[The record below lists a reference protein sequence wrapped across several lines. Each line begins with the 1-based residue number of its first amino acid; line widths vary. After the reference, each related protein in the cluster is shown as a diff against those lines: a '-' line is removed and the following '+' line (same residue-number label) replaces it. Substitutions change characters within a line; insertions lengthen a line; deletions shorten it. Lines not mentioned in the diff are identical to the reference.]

1 MPDERIVHVPYVRF
15 DAGPVAGDNDMQGA
29 ASDALEGVAAALNVQ
44 LESGSDAPVP
54 FVWPEGM
61 SRKYGRCLALYGIG
75 GCGKTRCLF
84 ELVRAKLEKKKEKR
98 KPAATASVYVINPK
112 GLPEDAAGRTY
123 LAGILGRCGRGDI
136 VVWDNFPEGLE
147 KMNAE
152 NARLALK
159 MLASSS
165 SSRGHAAYV
174 SPGPEYVEK
183 NGVGSLHDLGL
194 DVSHLEYSR
203 QDVRRLLSLYGR
215 RLLAPG
221 HFAAVIKHD
230 DLAAIADALWEIEPT
245 PAAVIDYVQ
254 ELGRPSG
261 DVAAGDENVG
271 KKDALAA
278 AKKFVRRSVHFEQQF
293 GALKSAG
300 RRRAADAHFLL
311 TLELCHELG
320 LGRRMKQVASLQERI
335 FATRPAAGVL
345 ERLQLWL
352 YVAPASGASGGG
364 GGRIRKRKIG
374 GRGIQLSI
382 HDTARRAI
390 AAERERD
397 AWAARKVVSFLARN
411 YAELIPAG
419 DQGAYLFGSF
429 VGRNCLMARAGDL
442 EAFLPPENKR
452 GRGAGDDN
460 DSNDDD
466 DIRSRRFYQIGLG
479 HGIGR
484 MLGSSRPH
492 WQRLLKKIFA
502 SAATN
507 SQFGRNLGEGIGWEI
522 VSLPPALYARAFGFA
537 GRNLIFSR
545 GLGIGIGMNMPR
557 LPSHI
562 KKDVFL
568 QAERNVQFAEGLG
581 IGAGTIIEFMPGEDH
596 VWLFRTAESN
606 PEFARGLGM
615 GLAHS
620 FVSLP
625 ESIQLYAMSLIS
637 QNPQFARGLG
647 MGFGDT
653 YPYLP
658 AGLQKEVE
666 AIAGR
671 NPEFGAGLGIG
682 MGYSFSYLT
691 GRLQEMI
698 LKMAQ
703 ENPPFAYGAGLGI
716 GFTQYYLGHEAQR
729 AMMDRAQANHRFA
742 VGMGEGFGLSF
753 ALLPEQWRG
762 KVMVAVA
769 QNTSVA
775 FGFGMGVGYAYDYL
789 GRDVQKRMWVLA
801 ESNGNSQF
809 AEGLGYGLGRT
820 FGLHGDERLKRGILS
835 MAVEAPA
842 KRKNGES
849 LAFGAGHGLG
859 FSYMYLPQETREEL
873 FRLAA
878 RSERF
883 AAGLGWGLGTMFG
896 YYSDTQQERIFAECV
911 RGDDDGKSPLGE
923 WVRKGMV
930 EVWQHLDEADREY
943 AYRLG
948 ILAQDGGIAMSE
960 GKRNDRRTG

>member
-15 DAGPVAGDNDMQGA
+15 DVGPSANVGGASDMQGVI
-29 ASDALEGVAAALNVQ
+29 SGALEGIAAALNVQ
-44 LESGSDAPVP
+44 FGSSGNAPAP
-54 FVWPEGM
+54 LVWPEGM
-61 SRKYGRCLALYGIG
+61 SRKSSRRLALYGIG

-84 ELVRAKLEKKKEKR
+84 ELVRSKLEKKKEK
-98 KPAATASVYVINPK
+98 PAAVSVYVINPK

-174 SPGPEYVEK
+174 SPGPEYIEK
-183 NGVGSLHDLGL
+183 NGVGALHGLGL
-194 DVSHLEYSR
+194 DVVHLAYNR
-203 QDVRRLLSLYGR
+203 QDIKRLLSSYGR
-215 RLLAPG
+215 RLLAPEY
-221 HFAAVIKHD
+221 FAAAITTKHE
-230 DLAAIADALWEIEPT
+230 LGAIADALWEIEPT

-254 ELGRPSG
+254 ELGRSG
-261 DVAAGDENVG
+261 GVATAEDGG
-271 KKDALAA
+271 RKDALAV

-293 GALKSAG
+293 GILKGAG
-300 RRRAADAHFLL
+300 RRRAADVHFLL

-320 LGRRMKQVASLQERI
+320 LGRRLEQVAGLQERI

-345 ERLQLWL
+345 DRLQLWL
-352 YVAPASGASGGG
+352 YVSPVQRAGEGKE
-364 GGRIRKRKIG
+364 GRR
-374 GRGIQLSI
+374 IQISI

-390 AAERERD
+390 AAERGRD
-397 AWAARKVVSFLARN
+397 PRAARKMISFLARN
-411 YAELIPAG
+411 YTGLIPAG
-419 DQGAYLFGSF
+419 DQSAYLFGSF
-429 VGRNCLMARAGDL
+429 VGRNCLLARAGDL
-442 EAFLPPENKR
+442 EAFLPPENKQ
-452 GRGAGDDN
+452 GRVAEN
-460 DSNDDD
+460 DHYDV
-466 DIRSRRFYQIGLG
+466 RSRRFYQIGLG

-484 MLGSSRPH
+484 MLGSSRLGP
-492 WQRLLKKIFA
+492 RLLKKVFA

-522 VSLPPALYARAFGFA
+522 VSMPPALCARAFGFA
-537 GRNLIFSR
+537 RRNLIFSR
-545 GLGIGIGMNMPR
+545 GLGMGIGMNMPR

-568 QAERNVQFAEGLG
+568 QAERNAQLADGLG
-581 IGAGTIIEFMPGEDH
+581 VGAGTIIEFMPPEDH

-606 PEFARGLGM
+606 PEFARGLGT

-620 FVSLP
+620 FVSLS

-647 MGFGDT
+647 MGFGDA

-658 AGLQKEVE
+658 AGLQKRAV
-666 AIAGR
+666 ATAGR
-671 NPEFGAGLGIG
+671 NPEFAAGHGIG

-691 GRLQEMI
+691 GMLQEMI
-698 LKMAQ
+698 LNMAQ
-703 ENPPFAYGAGLGI
+703 KNPSFAYGAGLGI
-716 GFTQYYLGHEAQR
+716 GFTQHYLEQKVQR

-762 KVMVAVA
+762 KVMAAMV

-775 FGFGMGVGYAYDYL
+775 LGFGMGIGYAYDYL
-789 GRDVQKRMWVLA
+789 GRDVQKRMWALA
-801 ESNGNSQF
+801 EGGGKGNSNNSQF
-809 AEGLGYGLGRT
+809 AEGFGYGLGRT
-820 FGLHGDERLKRGILS
+820 FGLHGDERLKRKILS
-835 MAVEAPA
+835 MAEVVAR
-842 KRKNGES
+842 RKNGES

-859 FSYMYLPQETREEL
+859 FSYIYLPQETRDEL
-873 FRLAA
+873 FRLAT
-878 RSERF
+878 RRGSERF
-883 AAGLGWGLGTMFG
+883 AAGFGWGLGTMFG
-896 YYSDTQQERIFAECV
+896 YYSDAQQERIFAECV
-911 RGDDDGKSPLGE
+911 RDDGASESPVGE

-930 EVWQHLDEADREY
+930 EVWQYLDEADREY
-943 AYRLG
+943 AHRLG
-948 ILAQDGGIAMSE
+948 ALAQAAGDRITMSE
-960 GKRNDRRTG
+960 GKRSRSNNNNSRTD